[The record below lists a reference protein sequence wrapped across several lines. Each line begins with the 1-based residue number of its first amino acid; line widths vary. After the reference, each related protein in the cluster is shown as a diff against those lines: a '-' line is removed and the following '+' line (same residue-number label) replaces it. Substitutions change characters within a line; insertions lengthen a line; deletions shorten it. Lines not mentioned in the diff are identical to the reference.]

1 MSAFDPKRTF
11 GSENCCTQ
19 IYVASDGGKNL
30 VIAAHCHKT
39 VKSFGLSDIGG
50 GLEVRMPQFDPELIQ
65 VMRSVLD
72 DVMSRVPLEV
82 SGTTAKAYLAEAIL
96 KAASQGSTSYNELMT
111 AATDQ
116 IQTILSNLT

>member
-1 MSAFDPKRTF
+1 
-11 GSENCCTQ
+11 
-19 IYVASDGGKNL
+19 
-30 VIAAHCHKT
+30 
-39 VKSFGLSDIGG
+39 
-50 GLEVRMPQFDPELIQ
+50 MPQFDPELIQ

-96 KAASQGSTSYNELMT
+96 KAASQGSTSYNELMA

-116 IQTILSNLT
+116 IQAILSMLT

>member
-1 MSAFDPKRTF
+1 
-11 GSENCCTQ
+11 
-19 IYVASDGGKNL
+19 
-30 VIAAHCHKT
+30 
-39 VKSFGLSDIGG
+39 
-50 GLEVRMPQFDPELIQ
+50 MPQFDPELIQ